1 MITLHRALLASA
13 ALTVGLVLAVTT
25 ISSPAQPQEANAL
38 AELPTSAAEQVRA
51 QRVVLAGTPRPLPDL
66 APPTTTGNTINATR
80 RVATPVVSTAIA
92 VLGRPRHAPDHPAVA
107 MLEVAFAQAAAALAL
122 PPTAPLAQAVAPPP
136 VLAPRTIAATNS
148 RSSTVRVATPPSVTA
163 RNAVVLDEQSL
174 AVLYDKGANERRA
187 PASLTKI
194 VTAALAVQHGNLDDL
209 VLNTVDAYDMPGS
222 SLMLIR
228 PGDAFTLRDLL
239 YGMMLRSGN
248 DAAIAIGRHLAVN
261 DATFVDHMNE
271 LVDRLGLQDTHF
283 IDPHGLGGRG
293 HYSSAYDLAILAR
306 YGMQF
311 PDFATVA
318 GARTWKAQ
326 GSRTIDMSNLN
337 PFMKLYPGADGLK
350 TGFTYAAG
358 PTFIGSAVRNG
369 KRLYV
374 VLLNSSDRW
383 GDAVA
388 LLDWAFANHTWPAP
402 NVAASTAGEAITGTA
417 SAAAVN
423 VPVDPAADLEI
434 EGITFAT
441 GLPRDVEADPAQQ
454 RKP

>member
-1 MITLHRALLASA
+1 MTTLHRALLASA
-13 ALTVGLVLAVTT
+13 ALTVGLVLTVTT
-25 ISSPAQPQEANAL
+25 ISSSAQPQEANTL
-38 AELPTSAAEQVRA
+38 AEAATPAAEQVRA
-51 QRVVLAGTPRPLPDL
+51 ERSVSAAVSRPLVDI
-66 APPTTTGNTINATR
+66 APATTTGNTINAIR
-80 RVATPVVSTAIA
+80 RIATPVVSTALAI
-92 VLGRPRHAPDHPAVA
+92 LGRSRHAPDHPALTT
-107 MLEVAFAQAAAALAL
+107 LEVAFAQAAAALAL
-122 PPTAPLAQAVAPPP
+122 PPTAPLADAIAPPP
-136 VLAPRTIAATNS
+136 VPASRTVATT
-148 RSSTVRVATPPSVTA
+148 RSSSAREASPPSVTA

-194 VTAALAVQHGNLDDL
+194 VTAALAVQHGNLDEL
-209 VLNTVDAYDMPGS
+209 VLNSVDAYDMPGS
-222 SLMLIR
+222 SLILIR

-261 DATFVDHMNE
+261 AATFVDHMNE
-271 LVDRLGLQDTHF
+271 LVERLGLQDTHF

-293 HYSSAYDLAILAR
+293 HYSSAYELAILAR
-306 YGMQF
+306 YGIQF

-326 GSRTIDMSNLN
+326 GSRTIDMNNLN
-337 PFMKLYPGADGLK
+337 PFMELYPGADGLK

-374 VLLNSSDRW
+374 VLLNSADRW
-383 GDAVA
+383 GDAAA
-388 LLDWAFANHTWPAP
+388 LLDCAFANHTWANL
-402 NVAASTAGEAITGTA
+402 NVAASTAGEATTG
-417 SAAAVN
+417 SGIAAAIN
-423 VPVDPAADLEI
+423 VPADPAADLEI

-441 GLPRDVEADPAQQ
+441 GLPREVETDTPQQ